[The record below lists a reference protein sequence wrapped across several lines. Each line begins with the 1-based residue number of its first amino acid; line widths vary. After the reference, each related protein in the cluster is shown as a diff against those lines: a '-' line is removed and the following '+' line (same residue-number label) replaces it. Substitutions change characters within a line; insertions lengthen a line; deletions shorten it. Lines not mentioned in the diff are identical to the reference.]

1 MSIGANENIGTNL
14 EHYPLLLHGK
24 QSYLE
29 GLTILWLVSQ
39 GIQDTL
45 KIEEKHCQRHYGP
58 RC

>member
-45 KIEEKHCQRHYGP
+45 
-58 RC
+58 